1 MSKKRKWL
9 FALVMAS
16 ALVVATGG
24 SALYAAGGG
33 GDNGVVATGIQSGQ
47 DVAVRC
53 AGTQTKQAYANHD
66 DQNGTTSTT
75 FVNIPGAR
83 VPFTVSTR
91 GGAKCVSVLF
101 TSMAFVAP
109 GSSELLGVRAL
120 LDGAVAGNPSETQF
134 EAASPSGYAVSHA
147 MNFTFSAVAPG
158 AHTIRMQFRS
168 FNGGPV
174 FIHRGTT
181 IVLYA

>member
-9 FALVMAS
+9 LALVMAG
-16 ALVVATGG
+16 ALVVAGG
-24 SALYAAGGG
+24 STLYAAGGG
-33 GDNGVVATGIQSGQ
+33 GDHGVVATGIASSQ

-53 AGTQTKQAYANHD
+53 AGKQTKQAYTNHD

-75 FVNIPGAR
+75 FVNIPGAT

-101 TSMAFVAP
+101 TSMAFVP
-109 GSSELLGVRAL
+109 TGSSGLLMVRAL
-120 LDGAVAGNPSETQF
+120 LDGAVVGNPSETQF
-134 EAASPSGYAVSHA
+134 EAASPSGLAVSHA
-147 MNFTFSAVAPG
+147 LNFTFSAVAPG
-158 AHTIRMQFRS
+158 AHRIRMQFRS
-168 FNGGPV
+168 FSGEAV

>member
-1 MSKKRKWL
+1 MSKRRKWL
-9 FALVMAS
+9 FALVIAV
-16 ALVVATGG
+16 ALVVAGG
-24 SALYAAGGG
+24 STLYAAGGG
-33 GDNGVVATGIQSGQ
+33 SDNGVRTTGIASSQ

-53 AGTQTKQAYANHD
+53 AGKQTKQAYANHD
-66 DQNGTTSTT
+66 DYNRTTSTT

>member
-16 ALVVATGG
+16 VLVVGGG
-24 SALYAAGGG
+24 STLYAAGGG
-33 GDNGVVATGIQSGQ
+33 GDNGVRGTGIASSQNL
-47 DVAVRC
+47 AVRC
-53 AGTQTKQAYANHD
+53 AGKQTKQAYANHD

-101 TSMAFVAP
+101 TSMAFVST
-109 GSSELLGVRAL
+109 GSSDLLAVRAL

-134 EAASPSGYAVSHA
+134 EAESPSGYAVSHA

-158 AHTIRMQFRS
+158 THTIRMQFRS
-168 FNGGPV
+168 FSGGSV

>member
-16 ALVVATGG
+16 VLVVAGG
-24 SALYAAGGG
+24 STLYAAGGG
-33 GDNGVVATGIQSGQ
+33 SDNGVRTTGIASSQG
-47 DVAVRC
+47 VAVRC
-53 AGTQTKQAYANHD
+53 AGKQTKQAYANHAD
-66 DQNGTTSTT
+66 FNGTTSTT

-83 VPFTVSTR
+83 VPFTVSTT

-101 TSMAFVAP
+101 TSMAFVPP
-109 GSSELLGVRAL
+109 GSSVRAL

-134 EAASPSGYAVSHA
+134 EGESLNGSAVSHA

-168 FNGGPV
+168 FGGGSV

>member
-9 FALVMAS
+9 FASVMAG
-16 ALVVATGG
+16 ALVVAGG
-24 SALYAAGGG
+24 STLYAAGGG
-33 GDNGVVATGIQSGQ
+33 GDNGVRATGIASSQ

-53 AGTQTKQAYANHD
+53 AGKQTKQAYTNHD

-101 TSMAFVAP
+101 TSMAFVP
-109 GSSELLGVRAL
+109 TGSDLLMVRAL

-134 EAASPSGYAVSHA
+134 EADSPSGYAVSHT

-158 AHTIRMQFRS
+158 THTIRMQFRS
-168 FNGGPV
+168 FSGGPV